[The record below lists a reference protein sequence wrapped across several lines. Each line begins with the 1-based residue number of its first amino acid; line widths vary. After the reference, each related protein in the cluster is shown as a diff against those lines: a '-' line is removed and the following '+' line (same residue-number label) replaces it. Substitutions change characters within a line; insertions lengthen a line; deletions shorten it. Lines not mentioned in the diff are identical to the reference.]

1 MLEERSCASFL
12 IALPNGHLMQRVG
25 KTDKRHLEW
34 FFAKMDDIFM
44 RSEVLRCPE
53 ALVAVGLFAY
63 KRSVRLWQVRSH
75 VSLQVG
81 FTKIRL
87 GTGRAYKRALIAKK
101 IQLEYTEP
109 IDMHYMTSMGPLML
123 FETGRFGI

>member
-1 MLEERSCASFL
+1 MSPELVMLEERSCASFL

-44 RSEVLRCPE
+44 RFEVLGRPE
-53 ALVAVGLFAY
+53 AIVTVGLFAY
-63 KRSVRLWQVRSH
+63 KRSVCLWKVRSH
-75 VSLQVG
+75 MGLQVG

-87 GTGRAYKRALIAKK
+87 GTRRAYKRALIAKK
-101 IQLEYTEP
+101 FSSNIQNQSICIT
-109 IDMHYMTSMGPLML
+109 
-123 FETGRFGI
+123 